1 MNRLRDRPSEGRNPF
16 AIRSSTDMK
25 TPFASIICFSV
36 ASFLGATGQFF
47 YKSGAVRAGD
57 GLSSYF
63 LNPRL
68 LAGALCYA
76 CVMVL
81 FIAAFKRGGELSVL
95 YPIYASTFIFSA
107 IGARVLYGE
116 LIHPANYAGMVLLVA
131 GMCLMGWKPL

>member
-1 MNRLRDRPSEGRNPF
+1 
-16 AIRSSTDMK
+16 MK
-25 TPFASIICFSV
+25 TPLESMKTPLASIVCFTIASV
-36 ASFLGATGQFF
+36 LGATGQFF
-47 YKSGAVRAGD
+47 YKSGAVRAGG

-68 LAGALCYA
+68 LAGVVCYA
-76 CVMVL
+76 GVMVL
-81 FIAAFKRGGELSVL
+81 FIVAFKRGGELSVL

-116 LIHPANYAGMVLLVA
+116 LIHPANYAGMALLVA